1 MKRILFLLIIAS
13 ILLPGKAQTL
23 NDAKKYYEAGDYVKA
38 ENAFSKLAKRRVID
52 AFGYLADIY
61 NRQYKFEEA
70 EKNIDEYITQ
80 LKRKRSSTKQAEE
93 LAAQIRRNARMIQ
106 GVEDVMIVDS
116 IVVNKEN
123 FLSYYKISPESG
135 SLNTYNHYFNS
146 SIEPEATVYI
156 TELENRLYYAKMDK
170 DSLLSIYTRIKEL
183 NDWGEGKI
191 LPESIN
197 GDGNTNYPYVISDG
211 VTIYYASDGEGSIGG
226 YDIFVTRYNSYTDT
240 YLAPENVGMPFNSPA
255 NDYML
260 VIDEFNN
267 LGWFAS
273 DRNQPE
279 DSVCIYI
286 FIPNRSKLTYN
297 NDAYGAE
304 TIRKFAQIHSIRDT
318 WKNEFE
324 VEDARSRLAAA
335 INYQPAE
342 KKKSDFEFIV
352 NDHTVYGK
360 VDDFRSGKARN
371 LYKEYEQQQQNYQE
385 LLKRLEN
392 QRETYSKVSAEEK
405 EKMSPAILDLEQH
418 IEKMEEELNNLEIE
432 IRNEEINYK
441 K

>member
-1 MKRILFLLIIAS
+1 MKRSLLLLIIACT
-13 ILLPGKAQTL
+13 LVPVKAQTL
-23 NDAKKYYEAGDYVKA
+23 NEAKKYYEAGDYIKA
-38 ENAFSKLAKRRVID
+38 ENAFSKLAKRRVMD

-70 EKNIDEYITQ
+70 EKNIDEYISQ
-80 LKRKRSSTKQAEE
+80 LKRKRSSTEQAEE

-106 GVEDVMIVDS
+106 GVEDVMIIDS

-135 SLNTYNHYFNS
+135 SLDTYNHYFNS
-146 SIEPEATVYI
+146 SIEPEATVYM
-156 TELENRLYYAKMDK
+156 TELENRLYYAKTSE
-170 DSLLSIYTRIKEL
+170 DSLLTIYTRIKEL
-183 NDWGEGKI
+183 NDWGEEKM
-191 LPESIN
+191 LPESMD
-197 GDGNTNYPYVISDG
+197 GDGNTNYPYVMPDG

-279 DSVCIYI
+279 DSVCIYV

-297 NDAYGAE
+297 NEVYGAE
-304 TIRKFAQIHSIRDT
+304 TIRKFAQIRSIRDT

-324 VEDARSRLAAA
+324 VEDARSRLATAM
-335 INYQPAE
+335 NYQPVE
-342 KKKSDFEFIV
+342 KKKNDFEFII

-360 VDDFRSGKARN
+360 TEDFRSGKARN
-371 LYKEYEQQQQNYQE
+371 LYKEYEQQQKNYQE
-385 LLKRLEN
+385 LLKRLES
-392 QRETYSKVSAEEK
+392 QRENYNKASGSEK
-405 EKMSPAILDLEQH
+405 EKMRPAIVDMEQH
-418 IEKMEEELNNLEIE
+418 IEKMEEQLENQEIE
-432 IRNEEINYK
+432 IRNEEI
-441 K
+441 